1 MPIEYHV
8 TNVFFNVLIT
18 AFQCNLFSFVV
29 LGILFGAFS
38 KWFWEE
44 LCRFYWPWGGTSWR
58 RVATAQWWQRGQWWQ
73 QWRRWQCWRRWQWWG
88 SLPRARLADLARSRG
103 RVLDWLWRLHWW
115 WVLHRSVLD
124 TPPPPAPRFG
134 HYFKFLPQNAVYLC
148 WLLTQAN
155 EILAASYWP
164 QPPGTC
170 PRIKVLSARVVVTI
184 G

>member
-29 LGILFGAFS
+29 LGILFEAFS

-103 RVLDWLWRLHWW
+103 RVLDWLWRPHWW

-124 TPPPPAPRFG
+124 TPTPPPPRLAIILSFYPG
-134 HYFKFLPQNAVYLC
+134 MLFICVDSWPKLMRSWQPATGPSLRALVPELKFC
-148 WLLTQAN
+148 
-155 EILAASYWP
+155 
-164 QPPGTC
+164 QP
-170 PRIKVLSARVVVTI
+170 VL
-184 G
+184 